1 MSTFYPA
8 QRKGSIIRL
17 VLLAFLCLAFV
28 LPSIHAT
35 PLTQSETQSETES
48 PITKRWLS
56 KREEKK
62 NYTDPNEVGG
72 SMLTVSELNY
82 CKQKSTQMS
91 NHCFLPHSI
100 DFTRFTRFR

>member
-17 VLLAFLCLAFV
+17 LLLAFLCLAFV

-35 PLTQSETQSETES
+35 PLTQSDTHS

-72 SMLTVSELNY
+72 SMLTVSELNIADNL
-82 CKQKSTQMS
+82 K
-91 NHCFLPHSI
+91 
-100 DFTRFTRFR
+100 

>member
-17 VLLAFLCLAFV
+17 LLLASLCLAFI

-35 PLTQSETQSETES
+35 PLTQSDAQS

-56 KREEKK
+56 KREDKK

-72 SMLTVSELNY
+72 SMLTVSELNIADNL
-82 CKQKSTQMS
+82 K
-91 NHCFLPHSI
+91 
-100 DFTRFTRFR
+100 